1 MTFVRALALAFLLL
15 AVAGSAAASGTT
27 GSTLRV
33 TQVRAAGSPLPVEGA
48 IPYIR
53 VSRENGTTVVRRRL
67 NLTRKLPFAAVPLA
81 PGRYR
86 LQSWQR
92 DCDGN
97 CSRLGPPT
105 DRCGGWFRIRRG
117 QTLRARVTV
126 TYGSGC
132 RIAFA

>member
-1 MTFVRALALAFLLL
+1 MTFVRVLVI
-15 AVAGSAAASGTT
+15 AVLVAAAGTAASGAT
-27 GSTLRV
+27 GSTLHV
-33 TQVRAAGSPLPVEGA
+33 VEVRAAGTPLPVEGA
-48 IPYIR
+48 LPYIR

-67 NLTRKLPFAAVPLA
+67 NLTRKQPWADVPLA

-92 DCDGN
+92 YCNGN

-105 DRCGGWFRIRRG
+105 DRCGGWFRINRA
-117 QTLRARVTV
+117 QTLKATVTV

-132 RIAFA
+132 RIRFG

>member
-1 MTFVRALALAFLLL
+1 
-15 AVAGSAAASGTT
+15 
-27 GSTLRV
+27 V

-53 VSRENGTTVVRRRL
+53 VSRANGATVARRRL
-67 NLTRKLPFAAVPLA
+67 DLTRKQPFVFVALV

-92 DCDGN
+92 YCNGN

-105 DRCGGWFRIRRG
+105 DRCGRWFRIHSA
-117 QTLRARVTV
+117 QTLRATITV

-132 RIAFA
+132 RIAIS

>member
-1 MTFVRALALAFLLL
+1 MTCVRALAIALLL
-15 AVAGSAAASGTT
+15 VLVGSASASGASGT
-27 GSTLRV
+27 TLRV

-53 VSRENGTTVVRRRL
+53 VSRANGTTVARRRL
-67 NLTRKLPFAAVPLA
+67 NMTRKLPFAAVPLA
-81 PGRYR
+81 PGRYL
-86 LQSWQR
+86 LQTWQR

-105 DRCGGWFRIRRG
+105 DRCGRWFRIRRG
-117 QTLRARVTV
+117 QTVKATVTV

-132 RIAFA
+132 RIAFR

>member
-1 MTFVRALALAFLLL
+1 MTFVRMLVIAVLLALTGA
-15 AVAGSAAASGTT
+15 AAASGLT
-27 GSTLRV
+27 GSTLHV

-53 VSRENGTTVVRRRL
+53 VSRANGTTVVRRRL
-67 NLTRKLPFAAVPLA
+67 SLTRKQPWADVPLA

-92 DCDGN
+92 YCDGN

-105 DRCGGWFRIRRG
+105 DRCGRWFRIHRG
-117 QTLRARVTV
+117 QTLKATVTV
-126 TYGSGC
+126 TFGSGC
-132 RIAFA
+132 RIRFG